1 MNSSSRT
8 DRILS
13 VIAVLLCANLALEL
27 YRSLVPP
34 ARAGQPVDCN
44 ITGKYTAGTAPD
56 LTATGTVDVSND
68 NEPPTGSPLLEMPQV
83 IATPHIVGST
93 FEAQI
98 RVARSL
104 AETSGELLTV
114 LGADDACCNSL
125 VEGVSA
131 GESSGSCSA
140 FGAES

>member
-1 MNSSSRT
+1 MRNGES
-8 DRILS
+8 
-13 VIAVLLCANLALEL
+13 E
-27 YRSLVPP
+27 
-34 ARAGQPVDCN
+34 PV
-44 ITGKYTAGTAPD
+44 GG
-56 LTATGTVDVSND
+56 G
-68 NEPPTGSPLLEMPQV
+68 
-83 IATPHIVGST
+83 
-93 FEAQI
+93 
-98 RVARSL
+98 ARSL